1 MLPGLDKDDGL
12 NAETLNLRSR
22 LGVDDASDLREVPYP
37 ALLAAVN
44 AEDESGQSF
53 ASPRSLRRGHAL
65 ALSGIQAGAESIAV
79 PKTAMKA
86 MAVIQ
91 TYRPSK
97 RDASSE

>member
-1 MLPGLDKDDGL
+1 M
-12 NAETLNLRSR
+12 TLATSVKSPTPHSWR
-22 LGVDDASDLREVPYP
+22 
-37 ALLAAVN
+37 AVN
-44 AEDESGQSF
+44 AEDESGQTF
-53 ASPRSLRRGHAL
+53 ASPRSLRRVHAL
-65 ALSGIQAGAESIAV
+65 ALSGVQAGAESIAV

>member
-1 MLPGLDKDDGL
+1 MTLATSVKSPTPHSWRQSTPRTSQGRLSPLPLPT
-12 NAETLNLRSR
+12 E
-22 LGVDDASDLREVPYP
+22 
-37 ALLAAVN
+37 
-44 AEDESGQSF
+44 
-53 ASPRSLRRGHAL
+53 GHAL
-65 ALSGIQAGAESIAV
+65 ALSGIQADAESIAV